1 MCKEFFMQIQPI
13 SNSKQSFGFK
23 KTTLVKDVFNQVL
36 APIEN
41 ATQKEKMELCKSL
54 GITRANAKT
63 WRTNF
68 ESHGGDIISGEF
80 FPNIHV
86 TTSGV
91 SPIETFENIMST
103 ELARIRG
110 QLKRIPMKEF
120 NL

>member
-1 MCKEFFMQIQPI
+1 MQIQPI

-36 APIEN
+36 APVVK
-41 ATQKEKMELCKSL
+41 ATPREKIELCKSL

-68 ESHGGDIISGEF
+68 ECHRGDIIGGEF
-80 FPNIHV
+80 FPKVNVI
-86 TTSGV
+86 TSGA
-91 SPIETFENIMST
+91 SPIETFGNIMST

-110 QLKRIPMKEF
+110 QLKRVPMKDF